1 MQGRGPSLCLK
12 LLPNTSLGHH
22 CLDTLSHL
30 VPCCCLDFTKQP
42 GFLSCFEPGSY
53 CSPGWL
59 GVYYVAKVRL
69 EFLILPAVSWGL
81 GLWSGNTA
89 LLSRF
94 NLYTGKEGNSRFSFQ
109 GKFIENKEGRVQC
122 IWPREDLTWRWLY
135 VKSQRSTNTGWETFK
150 GSTWHRSVRSWTQE
164 DCHSPSWD
172 EGNFT
177 QCF

>member
-1 MQGRGPSLCLK
+1 MLEASSKHVPGPP
-12 LLPNTSLGHH
+12 LLGYALPPCAL
-22 CLDTLSHL
+22 LLSRLHKAASISVL
-30 VPCCCLDFTKQP
+30 
-42 GFLSCFEPGSY
+42 FELGSY

-81 GLWSGNTA
+81 GLWPGNTA

-109 GKFIENKEGRVQC
+109 GKFIENKEGRVQR